1 MFIRT
6 ENLLLR
12 PGWIDD
18 APALTE
24 AFARE
29 DVVMTLAK
37 APWPYRLDD
46 AVDYLG
52 RERSAHE
59 VDLLVF
65 LRTPN
70 NAGGTPRLIG
80 GVSIADRAED
90 EGGDSELGYWIVP
103 SHWGRG
109 YATEAG
115 RAVVAAAR
123 DSLRIDRLVSGHFID
138 NPASGRVLRK
148 LGFAPTGVVEQRA
161 CRARAAIVPCKTYA
175 LALTPSMALAA

>member
-12 PGWIDD
+12 PGWVDD
-18 APALTE
+18 APALTV

-29 DVVMTLAK
+29 DVVMTLAR

-46 AVDYLG
+46 AVDYLA
-52 RERSAHE
+52 RDRSANE

-80 GVSIADRAED
+80 GVGIAERDGAL
-90 EGGDSELGYWIVP
+90 ELGYWIVP

-109 YATEAG
+109 YATEAA

-123 DSLRIDRLVSGHFID
+123 DSLRIDRLVSGHFTD
-138 NPASGRVLRK
+138 NPASGAVLRK
-148 LGFAPTGVVEQRA
+148 LGFEATGEEVRD
-161 CRARAAIVPCKTYA
+161 CRAAGIAKPCLTHA
-175 LALTPSMALAA
+175 LELLPMTLAA

>member
-29 DVVMTLAK
+29 EVVRTLAS
-37 APWPYRLDD
+37 APWPYSVED
-46 AVDYLG
+46 AIAYLG
-52 RERSAHE
+52 RDRHAHE
-59 VDLLVF
+59 IDLLIF
-65 LRTPN
+65 LRTP
-70 NAGGTPRLIG
+70 GTMRLIG
-80 GVSIADRAED
+80 GIGTADRDGQA
-90 EGGDSELGYWIVP
+90 ELGYWIVP

-115 RAVVAAAR
+115 RALVAAVR
-123 DSLRIDRLVSGHFID
+123 DSLRIDQLVSGHFID
-138 NPASGRVLRK
+138 NPASGRVLEK
-148 LGFAPTGVVEQRA
+148 IGFVPTGAVEPRE
-161 CRARAAIVPCKTYA
+161 CRARGTVLPCQTYA
-175 LALTPSMALAA
+175 MALTPSLAMAA

>member
-12 PGWIDD
+12 PGWVDD

-29 DVVMTLAK
+29 DVVMTLAT

-46 AVDYLG
+46 AVAYLA

-59 VDLLVF
+59 IDLLIF
-65 LRTPN
+65 LRTP
-70 NAGGTPRLIG
+70 GVPRLIG
-80 GVSIADRAED
+80 GVGIADR
-90 EGGDSELGYWIVP
+90 GGASELGYWIVP

-109 YATEAG
+109 YATEA
-115 RAVVAAAR
+115 AHALVAAAR
-123 DSLRIDRLVSGHFID
+123 HSLRIDRLVSGHFTD
-138 NPASGRVLRK
+138 NPASGAVLRK
-148 LGFAPTGVVEQRA
+148 LGFVAGGEELRD
-161 CRARAAIVPCKTYA
+161 CRAAGIAKPCRTYA
-175 LALTPSMALAA
+175 LDLMPAPVFAMAA

>member
-1 MFIRT
+1 MVFIRT

-52 RERSAHE
+52 RDRSAHE
-59 VDLLVF
+59 ADLLVF
-65 LRTPN
+65 LRTFSDY
-70 NAGGTPRLIG
+70 GTPRLIG
-80 GVSIADRAED
+80 GIGIADRDGE
-90 EGGDSELGYWIVP
+90 SELGYWIVP

-123 DSLRIDRLVSGHFID
+123 DSLRIDRLVSGHFTD

-148 LGFAPTGVVEQRA
+148 LGFSPTGVVEPRA
-161 CRARAAIVPCKTYA
+161 SRARAAIVPCQTYA
-175 LALTPSMALAA
+175 MALSPSLALAA

>member
-12 PGWIDD
+12 PGWVDD

-29 DVVMTLAK
+29 DVVMTLAR

-59 VDLLVF
+59 VDMLIF
-65 LRTPN
+65 LRTP
-70 NAGGTPRLIG
+70 GSPRLIG
-80 GVSIADRAED
+80 GIGIADRDGE
-90 EGGDSELGYWIVP
+90 SELGYWIVP

-123 DSLRIDRLVSGHFID
+123 DSLRIDRLVSGHFTD
-138 NPASGRVLRK
+138 NPASGHVLRK
-148 LGFAPTGVVEQRA
+148 LGFAATGRVEQRE
-161 CRARAAIVPCKTYA
+161 CRARATDLPCQTYAMELSPSYA
-175 LALTPSMALAA
+175 LAA

>member
-12 PGWIDD
+12 PGWVED

-29 DVVMTLAK
+29 DVVMTLAR

-46 AVDYLG
+46 AVDYLA
-52 RERSAHE
+52 RDRAADE

-70 NAGGTPRLIG
+70 NSGGTPRLIG
-80 GVSIADRAED
+80 GVGIAAR
-90 EGGDSELGYWIVP
+90 EGALELGYWIVP

-109 YATEAG
+109 YATEAA

-123 DSLRIDRLVSGHFID
+123 DSLRIDRLVSGHFTD
-138 NPASGRVLRK
+138 NPASGAVLRK
-148 LGFAPTGVVEQRA
+148 LGFEATGEELRD
-161 CRARAAIVPCKTYA
+161 CRAAGVAKPCLTHA
-175 LALTPSMALAA
+175 LELLPMALAA

>member
-1 MFIRT
+1 VFIRT

-12 PGWIDD
+12 PGWVDD

-46 AVDYLG
+46 ALEYLS

-59 VDLLVF
+59 VDLLIF
-65 LRTPN
+65 LRTP
-70 NAGGTPRLIG
+70 GTPRLIG
-80 GVSIADRAED
+80 GVGIADRD
-90 EGGDSELGYWIVP
+90 GHSELGYWIVR

-109 YATEAG
+109 YATEAA

-123 DSLRIDRLVSGHFID
+123 DSLRIDRLVSGHFTD
-138 NPASGRVLRK
+138 NPASGAVLRK
-148 LGFAPTGVVEQRA
+148 LGFVPGGEESRE
-161 CRARAAIVPCKTYA
+161 CRAAGVTRRCRTYA
-175 LALTPSMALAA
+175 LELTPSLAMAA

>member
-12 PGWIDD
+12 PGWVDD

-29 DVVMTLAK
+29 DVVMTLAR
-37 APWPYRLDD
+37 APWPYSVED
-46 AVDYLG
+46 AVAYLG
-52 RERSAHE
+52 RDRSADE

-65 LRTPN
+65 VRTP
-70 NAGGTPRLIG
+70 GTPRLIG
-80 GVSIADRAED
+80 GIGVVDRDGE
-90 EGGDSELGYWIVP
+90 SELGYWIVP

-115 RAVVAAAR
+115 HAVVAAAR
-123 DSLRIDRLVSGHFID
+123 DSLRIDRLVSGHFTD

-148 LGFAPTGVVEQRA
+148 LGFAPTGVVEPRT
-161 CRARAAIVPCKTYA
+161 CRARAAILPCQIYSME
-175 LALTPSMALAA
+175 LTPSMALAA